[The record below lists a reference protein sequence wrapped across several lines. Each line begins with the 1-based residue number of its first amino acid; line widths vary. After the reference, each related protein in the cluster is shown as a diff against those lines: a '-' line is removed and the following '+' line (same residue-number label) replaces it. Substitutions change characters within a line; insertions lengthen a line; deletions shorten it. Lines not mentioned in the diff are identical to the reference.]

1 MVLSVLFSALQGMK
15 AMIVDYSTSGSCT
28 DVFYDGSNFILG
40 NVPDRFSNLKWHA
53 KMWRGWCRHHRSRE
67 IISRDWV
74 NLIFKNK
81 QARILF
87 YFPHGSDI
95 DSGEYSRSVES
106 HNENA

>member
-53 KMWRGWCRHHRSRE
+53 KMWRGRCRHHRSRE

-74 NLIFKNK
+74 TLYSKINRRVSCFTFRM
-81 QARILF
+81 A
-87 YFPHGSDI
+87 DI
-95 DSGEYSRSVES
+95 DSGVSTES